1 MYNFSMNIICMV
13 QARMVSSRLPEKVMI
28 TLSGKPMIQHI
39 LESLV
44 RSKTITDTDL
54 VVLTTTQKRDDKLV
68 KYLKKNN
75 WKYFRGDEDD
85 VLKRYYDAAI
95 RYNADYIIRITADN
109 PLTDPSIVDLVVT
122 KAIENKVDYA
132 SNNLLKTYPLGYV
145 VEVISRNT
153 LEKIEKLARGS
164 ILREHVTPYIY
175 KNLKKFKTLNVATT
189 KSLSYP
195 NWRLTVDTIE
205 DFKLIKKIFE
215 NLYSE
220 NKSIK
225 YEDVVEFI
233 LKNPELLKI
242 NKNIRQV
249 KV

>member
-1 MYNFSMNIICMV
+1 MNIICMV

-44 RSKTITDTDL
+44 RSKTITDL

-75 WKYFRGDEDD
+75 WKYFRGDEND

>member
-1 MYNFSMNIICMV
+1 
-13 QARMVSSRLPEKVMI
+13 MVSSRLPEKVMI

-44 RSKTITDTDL
+44 RSKTITDI
-54 VVLTTTQKRDDKLV
+54 VVLTTTKKRDDKLV

-75 WKYFRGDEDD
+75 WKYFRGDEND

-175 KNLKKFKTLNVATT
+175 KNLKKFKTLNVAAP

-220 NKSIK
+220 NESINYK
-225 YEDVVEFI
+225 EVI
-233 LKNPELLKI
+233 KLLLRKPELLSI
-242 NKNIRQV
+242 NRNIKQ
-249 KV
+249 KVV